1 MALDG
6 PSSFDRAV
14 QTVLNGKPVL
24 AAVRVQL
31 IPVEV
36 LKPHEQVIQKKVTQ
50 LEKMTMRWNAYTK
63 PLLVDGAT
71 GTILDGHHRFEIAKR
86 LGLQCLPC
94 VVVDYLEDDSIALML
109 WPNSDR
115 EVITKQDVIDA
126 GMSGDLMSPKTSR
139 HLLSDDLP
147 PISVPLSRLMAPAVG
162 S

>member
-1 MALDG
+1 M
-6 PSSFDRAV
+6 
-14 QTVLNGKPVL
+14 
-24 AAVRVQL
+24 RVQL
-31 IPVEV
+31 IPVEI

>member
-1 MALDG
+1 M
-6 PSSFDRAV
+6 
-14 QTVLNGKPVL
+14 
-24 AAVRVQL
+24 QL

-147 PISVPLSRLMAPAVG
+147 PISVPLSRLMVPAVG

>member
-1 MALDG
+1 M
-6 PSSFDRAV
+6 
-14 QTVLNGKPVL
+14 
-24 AAVRVQL
+24 RVQL

-94 VVVDYLEDDSIALML
+94 VVVDYLEDDSIALIL

>member
-1 MALDG
+1 M
-6 PSSFDRAV
+6 
-14 QTVLNGKPVL
+14 

>member
-1 MALDG
+1 M
-6 PSSFDRAV
+6 
-14 QTVLNGKPVL
+14 
-24 AAVRVQL
+24 RVQL

-94 VVVDYLEDDSIALML
+94 VVVDYLGDDSIALML

>member
-1 MALDG
+1 M
-6 PSSFDRAV
+6 
-14 QTVLNGKPVL
+14 
-24 AAVRVQL
+24 RVQL
-31 IPVEV
+31 IPIEI

-147 PISVPLSRLMAPAVG
+147 PISVPLSRLMVPAVG

>member
-1 MALDG
+1 M
-6 PSSFDRAV
+6 
-14 QTVLNGKPVL
+14 

-147 PISVPLSRLMAPAVG
+147 PISVPLSRLMVPAVG

>member
-1 MALDG
+1 M
-6 PSSFDRAV
+6 
-14 QTVLNGKPVL
+14 
-24 AAVRVQL
+24 RVQL

-36 LKPHEQVIQKKVTQ
+36 LKPHEQVIQKKVAQ

-147 PISVPLSRLMAPAVG
+147 PISVPLSRLMVPAVG

>member
-1 MALDG
+1 M
-6 PSSFDRAV
+6 
-14 QTVLNGKPVL
+14 
-24 AAVRVQL
+24 QL
-31 IPVEV
+31 IPIEV

>member
-1 MALDG
+1 M
-6 PSSFDRAV
+6 
-14 QTVLNGKPVL
+14 

-31 IPVEV
+31 IPIEV

-109 WPNSDR
+109 WPDSDR

>member
-1 MALDG
+1 
-6 PSSFDRAV
+6 
-14 QTVLNGKPVL
+14 
-24 AAVRVQL
+24 VRVQL
-31 IPVEV
+31 IPIEV

-147 PISVPLSRLMAPAVG
+147 PISVPLSRLMVPAVG

>member
-1 MALDG
+1 M
-6 PSSFDRAV
+6 
-14 QTVLNGKPVL
+14 
-24 AAVRVQL
+24 
-31 IPVEV
+31 PVEV

-147 PISVPLSRLMAPAVG
+147 PISVPLSRLMVPAVG

>member
-1 MALDG
+1 
-6 PSSFDRAV
+6 
-14 QTVLNGKPVL
+14 
-24 AAVRVQL
+24 VRVQL

-147 PISVPLSRLMAPAVG
+147 PISVPLSRLMGPAV
-162 S
+162 

>member
-1 MALDG
+1 M
-6 PSSFDRAV
+6 
-14 QTVLNGKPVL
+14 
-24 AAVRVQL
+24 RVQL

-36 LKPHEQVIQKKVTQ
+36 LKPHEQVIPKKVTQ

>member
-1 MALDG
+1 M
-6 PSSFDRAV
+6 
-14 QTVLNGKPVL
+14 
-24 AAVRVQL
+24 RVQL

-115 EVITKQDVIDA
+115 EVISKQDVIDA

-147 PISVPLSRLMAPAVG
+147 PISVPLSRLMGPAVG

>member
-1 MALDG
+1 M
-6 PSSFDRAV
+6 
-14 QTVLNGKPVL
+14 
-24 AAVRVQL
+24 RVQL

-50 LEKMTMRWNAYTK
+50 LEKMTIRWNAYTK